1 MASVAMSNAPTSLQ
15 AGRPGTRAHWNPR
28 RRPTASYCNPD
39 AEQRADRGIGG
50 NVHRASSACRQC
62 AVSNRQPRTQ
72 YGPHSRHQQL
82 STSIRQRRRKSPN
95 VSVSSFAASVQYCKP
110 CAVRQSE
117 HQPVLA
123 RTAGHPGKYSKP
135 RPAAVCRRRQT
146 HDVLP
151 SGGSILRPLRPR

>member
-39 AEQRADRGIGG
+39 ANNAPIAASEVMFIGLPAHAG
-50 NVHRASSACRQC
+50 NVPFRTGNPGRNTVRTPGINNFRHRSAKDDANHRTFQSR
-62 AVSNRQPRTQ
+62 VS
-72 YGPHSRHQQL
+72 
-82 STSIRQRRRKSPN
+82 RR
-95 VSVSSFAASVQYCKP
+95 VVQYCKP

-123 RTAGHPGKYSKP
+123 RTTGHPGKYSKP

-146 HDVLP
+146 HDALP